1 MIDILLKDLGALFL
15 GGAAIFMT
23 RAVPESGFAD
33 LNIEMMATSATL
45 AAIGVFLRLL
55 GSPPE

>member
-15 GGAAIFMT
+15 GGAAILLT

-33 LNIEMMATSATL
+33 LNIEMMITSATL
-45 AAIGVFLRLL
+45 AAIGIFLRLL